1 MTLLHLAEYRAEI
14 PHKRIVKRP
23 VDVMHDD
30 GSVGSV
36 MIEEFDT
43 SNPVVSEMPEKL
55 FASIVGNF
63 LATGAASS
71 GRVGRALS
79 YLLPARE
86 LVFYAVSVIER
97 DYGRSS

>member
-1 MTLLHLAEYRAEI
+1 
-14 PHKRIVKRP
+14 
-23 VDVMHDD
+23 
-30 GSVGSV
+30 

-43 SNPVVSEMPEKL
+43 SHPVASAMLEKV

-63 LATGAASS
+63 PAPGAASS

-86 LVFYAVSVIER
+86 LVSYAVSVIER
-97 DYGRSS
+97 DYGRSL